1 MINWFLVF
9 LGGGLG
15 SIARFAVSK
24 ITQPYWQ
31 NEFPLATLI
40 SNILA
45 TIILGAIA
53 IFLVSKQVISPLLQ
67 SFLLIGFCGG
77 FSTFS
82 TFSYETYYL
91 LKTGVFSLAVLNVVV
106 SILLGLTVLFIIART
121 T

>member
-1 MINWFLVF
+1 MFNWFLVF
-9 LGGGLG
+9 LGGGFG
-15 SIARFAVSK
+15 SVARFAVSK
-24 ITQPYWQ
+24 ITQSYWQ

-45 TIILGAIA
+45 TLILGAVA
-53 IFLVSKQVISPLLQ
+53 ILFVTKQDINPYLR
-67 SFLLIGFCGG
+67 SFLLVGFCGG

-91 LKTGVFSLAVLNVVV
+91 LKTGVISLAVLNVVV
-106 SILLGLTVLFIIART
+106 SILLGLSVLFIIART